1 MPIADLH
8 RLDIDS
14 SKLKALSPRERY
26 VFGLTGHVFNEI
38 MTLQKLV
45 IASRPSPDAHP
56 FEQEGAVGNA
66 VLFLKLLV
74 GKTHEA
80 MARLTRHSVAH
91 ILREKYFSGV
101 EEIPDL
107 QDRWDAAVA
116 RYEALTWIPKVR
128 NTASFHYMSAGQ
140 WLDLTND
147 ALCDDVHVIVGKRY
161 AQTFFH
167 WQDVLAALPMLRKVD
182 EGEPMNGL
190 GVMLEEMGE
199 VTGALCE
206 CLANGL
212 QAYMMR
218 ELTAPTAL
226 SEPVELPC
234 DFIENNPIPYFYAN
248 R

>member
-1 MPIADLH
+1 MN
-8 RLDIDS
+8 
-14 SKLKALSPRERY
+14 
-26 VFGLTGHVFNEI
+26 G
-38 MTLQKLV
+38 
-45 IASRPSPDAHP
+45 
-56 FEQEGAVGNA
+56 
-66 VLFLKLLV
+66 
-74 GKTHEA
+74 
-80 MARLTRHSVAH
+80 
-91 ILREKYFSGV
+91 
-101 EEIPDL
+101 
-107 QDRWDAAVA
+107 
-116 RYEALTWIPKVR
+116 
-128 NTASFHYMSAGQ
+128 TAKGGRS
-140 WLDLTND
+140 
-147 ALCDDVHVIVGKRY
+147 
-161 AQTFFH
+161 H

-190 GVMLEEMGE
+190 GVMREEMGE